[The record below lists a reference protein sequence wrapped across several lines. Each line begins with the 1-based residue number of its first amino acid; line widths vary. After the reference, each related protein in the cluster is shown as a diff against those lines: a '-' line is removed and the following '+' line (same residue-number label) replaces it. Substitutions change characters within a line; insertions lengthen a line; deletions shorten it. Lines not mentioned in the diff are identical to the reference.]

1 MIDWNV
7 RIGDILVVVSLA
19 GTCIFYAFRSGRFAE
34 SIITMQ
40 REIKELKEVAKSLAI
55 IITNQA
61 VQTVRQDSQGE
72 RLNIL
77 DRRIEDLRKGEGYIV
92 TQHK

>member
-7 RIGDILVVVSLA
+7 RIGDIAVIASLA

-34 SIITMQ
+34 SIMTMQ
-40 REIKELKEVAKSLAI
+40 KEISELKEVAKSMI
-55 IITNQA
+55 VIITNQA
-61 VQTVRQDSQGE
+61 VQTVRQDAQGE

-77 DRRIEDLRKGEGYIV
+77 DKRIEDLRRGEGLI
-92 TQHK
+92 TKGR